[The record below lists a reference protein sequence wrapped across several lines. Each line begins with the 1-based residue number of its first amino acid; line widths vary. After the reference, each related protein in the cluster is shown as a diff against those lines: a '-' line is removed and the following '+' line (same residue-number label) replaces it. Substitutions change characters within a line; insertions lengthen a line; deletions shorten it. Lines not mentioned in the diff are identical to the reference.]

1 MVTFKI
7 EGNDYIVPFCRG
19 GVRMQKTKI
28 GISVGMMGA
37 AIYFLGLINILGLLV
52 VGGYVL
58 LFESNEWLKKSVIKA
73 VAVVIGFALL
83 SIIINFGNDIF
94 SIINGILSWFG
105 DSAHVSWP
113 LNFDVI
119 ASGVI
124 QALEKLVLVIL
135 GFKAFTQGDLK
146 VSTIDKVID
155 KNM

>member
-7 EGNDYIVPFCRG
+7 EGNDYIVLVCRG
-19 GVRMQKTKI
+19 GVCMQKTKF
-28 GISVGMMGA
+28 GISVVMMGA

-58 LFESNEWLKKSVIKA
+58 LFESNVWLKKRVIKA
-73 VAVVIGFALL
+73 
-83 SIIINFGNDIF
+83 
-94 SIINGILSWFG
+94 
-105 DSAHVSWP
+105 
-113 LNFDVI
+113 
-119 ASGVI
+119 
-124 QALEKLVLVIL
+124 LEKVLLVML